1 MDRQSSKREREKEKK
16 RSISDIQR
24 KRYEGIQSKRERF
37 TKRESLKTENQE
49 E

>member
-16 RSISDIQR
+16 RAISHIER
-24 KRYEGIQSKRERF
+24 ERYEGIQSKGERF
-37 TKRESLKTENQE
+37 TKGESLKTENKE